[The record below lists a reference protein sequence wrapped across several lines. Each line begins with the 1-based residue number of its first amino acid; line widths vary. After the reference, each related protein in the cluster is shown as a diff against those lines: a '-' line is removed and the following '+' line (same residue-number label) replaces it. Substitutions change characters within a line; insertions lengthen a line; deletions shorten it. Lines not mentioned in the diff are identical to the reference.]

1 MSSKIRFA
9 MVEDDHRYRQRVVTS
24 LEQFE
29 DLRCC
34 GAWPDA
40 ETALLGLNGDSP
52 DVLLVDLLLPGLTG
66 VKLIR
71 QIHEEKPEMLLV
83 ALTAV
88 EDSEVVF
95 RALENGAVGYLLKTA
110 QPGEL
115 REAILEARS
124 GGSPMTGSIARKVIE
139 YFRQKEKRRHLLELL
154 TARESQ
160 VIQLLAEG
168 RIYKEIAGQLKVS
181 PETIRAHIR
190 NIYKKLHVNSRRQA
204 LQKTGLLERWLR
216 PG

>member
-1 MSSKIRFA
+1 
-9 MVEDDHRYRQRVVTS
+9 
-24 LEQFE
+24 
-29 DLRCC
+29 
-34 GAWPDA
+34 
-40 ETALLGLNGDSP
+40 
-52 DVLLVDLLLPGLTG
+52 
-66 VKLIR
+66 
-71 QIHEEKPEMLLV
+71 MLLM

-95 RALENGAVGYLLKTA
+95 QALESGAVGYLLKTA

-115 REAILEARS
+115 REAMLEARS

-190 NIYKKLHVNSRRQA
+190 NIYRKLQVNSRRQA
-204 LQKTGLLERWLR
+204 LQKTGLLERWLHR
-216 PG
+216 G